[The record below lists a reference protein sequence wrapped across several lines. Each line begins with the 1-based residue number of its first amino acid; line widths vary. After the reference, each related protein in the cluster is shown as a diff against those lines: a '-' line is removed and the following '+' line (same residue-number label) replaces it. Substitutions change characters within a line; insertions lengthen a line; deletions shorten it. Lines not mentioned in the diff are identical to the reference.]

1 MKHFLVLFLLLSVT
15 AVLSQTKRQT
25 ADPWTGTFKLDTAKS
40 KISGPAP
47 KEETVTVDA
56 ASKDS
61 VKYTIKGTDAQDKAY
76 TVAYEGKPGTASP
89 QTMDGKEV
97 AQVTYQMPSSHE
109 FTSISKGSDGSSGT
123 GKITLSRDGKTIT
136 VREHNKDAKGASHE
150 QTMIYVRQ

>member
-15 AVLSQTKRQT
+15 AALRQTKRQA

-61 VKYTIKGTDAQDKAY
+61 VKYTIKGADAQDKSY
-76 TVAYEGKPGTASP
+76 TVSYDGKVGTASP

-97 AQVTYQMPSSHE
+97 AQITYQMPSPRE
-109 FTSISKGSDGSSGT
+109 FTS
-123 GKITLSRDGKTIT
+123 
-136 VREHNKDAKGASHE
+136 E
-150 QTMIYVRQ
+150 